1 MMSKKRTQAQTP
13 APKKDQIKGSAKNKP
28 GSASGKRGAIEVSEK
43 TEAALKNLR
52 DAHNKK
58 YKAKSKQVDLG
69 TLKAVYRRGSGAFS
83 SSHRPNVTSRDQWSL
98 ARVKAFLKLVGTG
111 ERKKA
116 YNTDL
121 DLLPAGHPQKV
132 DKNAEMLAVPEKYKH
147 IDFTPPKA
155 ARQSAKR
162 ALEVRATKPS
172 SQRGLTA
179 VGIARARDLANGR
192 ELSPDTVKRMYSY
205 FSRHEV
211 DKKSKDWPN
220 WSKGRIAWEA
230 WGGDAGFS
238 FSRKVVN
245 QMKKADEKINAFRA
259 FGAASALMFNEN
271 AEPELKDGLRIG
283 RKIRALSIGQV
294 ANRLT
299 GKPVSK
305 EITLDVLN
313 EIVRVFKETR
323 NQSPVIIDWN
333 HNSSPYGD
341 NEPTPPEVSGAY
353 GEIIDIEIK
362 DNALYVTPA
371 YNKRG
376 VQLVENSGGVLF
388 PSPEFIQG
396 EVFSRSTGKKV
407 GDAQL
412 LAVTLTSRPAQSQDI
427 IDRIQLS
434 ERYQMNDLDKNETME
449 ETEEKS
455 VEQRLQEVI
464 EENKGLK
471 NLVEELNEKLKEK
484 DKEIEEMKEHDS
496 KEEMNEHYDDK
507 DKVKLSEASSQVTSL
522 TAQVT
527 ALQEKHDKL
536 AQELHVER
544 RDKAIGELLTSGKI
558 TPAERPAA
566 EESYDNRLT
575 MPLMWEMLNERIA
588 NSAVNLS
595 TVGHGADLREVKEK
609 SVIDKIRSLSEEKG
623 ISFNDAVSMFKQNNT
638 DEYNNY
644 FKG

>member
-1 MMSKKRTQAQTP
+1 
-13 APKKDQIKGSAKNKP
+13 
-28 GSASGKRGAIEVSEK
+28 
-43 TEAALKNLR
+43 
-52 DAHNKK
+52 
-58 YKAKSKQVDLG
+58 
-69 TLKAVYRRGSGAFS
+69 
-83 SSHRPNVTSRDQWSL
+83 
-98 ARVKAFLKLVGTG
+98 
-111 ERKKA
+111 
-116 YNTDL
+116 
-121 DLLPAGHPQKV
+121 
-132 DKNAEMLAVPEKYKH
+132 
-147 IDFTPPKA
+147 
-155 ARQSAKR
+155 
-162 ALEVRATKPS
+162 
-172 SQRGLTA
+172 
-179 VGIARARDLANGR
+179 
-192 ELSPDTVKRMYSY
+192 
-205 FSRHEV
+205 
-211 DKKSKDWPN
+211 
-220 WSKGRIAWEA
+220 
-230 WGGDAGFS
+230 
-238 FSRKVVN
+238 
-245 QMKKADEKINAFRA
+245 
-259 FGAASALMFNEN
+259 MFNEN